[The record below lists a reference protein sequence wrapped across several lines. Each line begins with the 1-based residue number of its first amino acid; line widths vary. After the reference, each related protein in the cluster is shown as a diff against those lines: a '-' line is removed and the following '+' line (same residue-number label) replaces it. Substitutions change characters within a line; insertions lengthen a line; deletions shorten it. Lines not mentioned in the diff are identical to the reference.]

1 MERYGDAKRCY
12 GEAIGMLDK
21 ERKDYE
27 QMSERSK
34 VLDQL
39 VPYTDAI
46 HLQDSL
52 QALANMSEADRNA
65 AIDRTINEL
74 KRKEREERRKQQ
86 EQDAQQTTNK
96 NSGSMISK
104 RV

>member
-1 MERYGDAKRCY
+1 
-12 GEAIGMLDK
+12 MLDK

-52 QALANMSEADRNA
+52 QALANMSEVDRNA

-74 KRKEREERRKQQ
+74 KRKEREERR
-86 EQDAQQTTNK
+86 
-96 NSGSMISK
+96 
-104 RV
+104 